1 MRRTDGS
8 KHSLRR
14 LIGFAVGIALVLT
27 VFSATGQSNGSVRV
41 TASSIRY
48 AATTPTG
55 VRTSALLEGTYTGT
69 KNGVK
74 QFNVPV
80 HLPSG
85 TLGNLAKSAIKRGG
99 AAYGWYSLAK
109 GLIDGAGWAIDELQ
123 KQVYNPAKGTYSP
136 PGSKMYCAAPGGGS
150 LRCTTS
156 LSGAIS
162 IASVQY
168 TGCDSA
174 KFDVGGIS
182 VSCRNGNDRMFLAQ
196 RTVTANTF
204 NHGSGSQFDEP
215 VPDQQLGE
223 LLKRSPQVVNAIL
236 IDPESG
242 APIRTAELVN
252 AMNELRKS
260 LEQANGLEPA
270 PDVQPTDDP
279 TKPERMES
287 TWPGF
292 CNWASVVCEFI
303 DWVKSDG
310 EPHKELP
317 ETELQIDPQG
327 WNSGIGGGT
336 CPAPQ
341 TFSIT
346 VVGAQGQAQFDWQ
359 PACDFAS
366 TLKPF
371 LITVCS
377 LVAVFILAGLRNGAK
392 S

>member
-109 GLIDGAGWAIDELQ
+109 GLIDGAGWAINELQ
-123 KQVYNPAKGTYSP
+123 QQVVKPADGTYSP
-136 PGSKMYCAAPGGGS
+136 PGTQMWCATTGGA
-150 LRCTTS
+150 LRCTTT
-156 LSGAIS
+156 LEGAKQ
-162 IASVQY
+162 IASVQFKD
-168 TGCDSA
+168 CNSA
-174 KFDVGGIS
+174 YFQGSFIM
-182 VSCRNGNDRMFLAQ
+182 VSCNKGGDGLALAR
-196 RTVTANTF
+196 RTVTSNTF

-215 VPDQQLGE
+215 VPDHDLGE
-223 LLKRSPQVVNAIL
+223 LMKRSPQIVNAIL

-242 APIRTAELVN
+242 APIRTTELVN
-252 AMNELRKS
+252 SMNELRKS

-270 PDVQPTDDP
+270 PDLEPTDDP